1 MACHLSPEA
10 ASAQASLAE
19 FIYVASQCIDESH
32 WFCLR
37 GKCDSSLCIHTM
49 LLLQEYATMMYV
61 AGLLEVGKQGNEFT
75 EESWREFLCSHKLA
89 QHGKLGISKITIS
102 KVDVK

>member
-10 ASAQASLAE
+10 ASAQAALME
-19 FIYVASQCIDESH
+19 FIPVASQCIDESH

-49 LLLQEYATMMYV
+49 LLLEEYATMMYV
-61 AGLLEVGKQGNEFT
+61 AGLLQVGKQGVV
-75 EESWREFLCSHKLA
+75 SSLKS
-89 QHGKLGISKITIS
+89 HGKNSSEVINWHSMGRLELPKLQLARLM
-102 KVDVK
+102 